1 MNEIDWRKV
10 KVPESIRSIVR
21 KYSKIK
27 KAFQNTSTI
36 SKNSNNPIVFI
47 GIEEIYEE
55 LLSLKKRLKEYQK
68 TSGLDKI

>member
-36 SKNSNNPIVFI
+36 SKNANNPIVFI
-47 GIEEIYEE
+47 GIEEI
-55 LLSLKKRLKEYQK
+55 
-68 TSGLDKI
+68 